1 MKRLT
6 QDVFNQFSASSS
18 KGLGL
23 SAVFSK
29 GFAAASVYGRALWG
43 GIMKFNYVRVALVGC
58 QIEFR
63 SIRLFYIIMIQCRYI
78 FLLRGAQSSPAASL
92 TAAGI
97 SVALLH
103 SMAYPGDIPFFSQC
117 RAHGPARTD
126 ASSNWSFS
134 AVLKLRCRKSVA
146 AFPQ

>member
-63 SIRLFYIIMIQCRYI
+63 SIRLIYIIMIHISLARCSI
-78 FLLRGAQSSPAASL
+78 FSSCVSDGSGNFSG
-92 TAAGI
+92 TAALHGI
-97 SVALLH
+97 S
-103 SMAYPGDIPFFSQC
+103 G
-117 RAHGPARTD
+117 
-126 ASSNWSFS
+126 
-134 AVLKLRCRKSVA
+134 
-146 AFPQ
+146 

>member
-43 GIMKFNYVRVALVGC
+43 GNEIQL
-58 QIEFR
+58 R
-63 SIRLFYIIMIQCRYI
+63 SRRIGRM
-78 FLLRGAQSSPAASL
+78 P
-92 TAAGI
+92 
-97 SVALLH
+97 
-103 SMAYPGDIPFFSQC
+103 
-117 RAHGPARTD
+117 
-126 ASSNWSFS
+126 N
-134 AVLKLRCRKSVA
+134 
-146 AFPQ
+146 